1 MAGMFYSQQ
10 EAAEKLGMT
19 EEEVKQLA
27 TEGKLR
33 EFRDGA
39 SVMFKIDEVEGLAAE
54 SGSDLDD
61 FSAASEPVADADE
74 LDPLLEKNTIDDR
87 PAAGA
92 GEEVSVPEEGTAA
105 DKALDDL
112 IFEDDSELTPE
123 SEAPVERAEPSV
135 VPEEEVS
142 DTLEEEPVSLT
153 PKDAAPHESDGLDE
167 LLNLASDSEG
177 DPLTKDLELLAD
189 DSGLEPIDDLQ
200 LEEELSL
207 DEPELTMKDETPGPA
222 AEKSAVDL
230 ADDTQVVPAD
240 KSEVEPTG
248 DAATTVD
255 GMDDTALTTEGISV
269 LGESDAEFQL
279 TDDTLAET
287 LAGLGGTGDTT
298 SLEDIE
304 DDINLDSFGGSGSG
318 LLDLSLQA
326 DDTSLGGILDE
337 IYTSDEGGGSP
348 AKEDSIG
355 STEGVSADLDS
366 AGGDEGVGIE
376 TYAPAL
382 GPPMAG
388 EAPPDASSNMLGG
401 LLFLPLAVLVYT
413 TIVAVSALNGTVPGI
428 VSSIQGIIWYILGG
442 LALVGLVV
450 GVKGLTGSAGGDTK
464 KPRAKKAKKAAKEK
478 KAKKEKKPK
487 REKKAKKK

>member
-27 TEGKLR
+27 AEGKLR

-54 SGSDLDD
+54 SSLDLDD
-61 FSAASEPVADADE
+61 FSVASELAAKSDE
-74 LDPLLEKNTIDDR
+74 LDPLLETNTVDD
-87 PAAGA
+87 PPETGA
-92 GEEVSVPEEGTAA
+92 DEAVPVSAEDET
-105 DKALDDL
+105 LDDL
-112 IFEDDSELTPE
+112 IFDDDSEPTPVSEASVDADEPISLTPE
-123 SEAPVERAEPSV
+123 DV
-135 VPEEEVS
+135 
-142 DTLEEEPVSLT
+142 T
-153 PKDAAPHESDGLDE
+153 PHESDGLDE
-167 LLNLASDSEG
+167 LLDLASESEG
-177 DPLTKDLELLAD
+177 ESPTEDPEVPAD
-189 DSGLEPIDDLQ
+189 ASGLESIDDLQ
-200 LEEELSL
+200 LEEDLSL
-207 DEPELTMKDETPGPA
+207 DEPELTLDDELPGSA
-222 AEKSAVDL
+222 ADELAVDL

-240 KSEVEPTG
+240 KMEAEPTG
-248 DAATTVD
+248 GAAVAAD
-255 GMDDTALTTEGISV
+255 GMDDTALTTEGISI

-348 AKEDSIG
+348 AEEDSIG
-355 STEGVSADLDS
+355 STEEVSPDLDS
-366 AGGDEGVGIE
+366 AGGDEGVGVE

-382 GPPMAG
+382 GRPIAG
-388 EAPPDASSNMLGG
+388 EAPPDSSSDMLGA
-401 LLFLPLAVLVYT
+401 LLFLPLMVLIYT
-413 TIVAVSALNGTVPGI
+413 AIVAVSAQSGTIPGI
-428 VSSIQGIIWYILGG
+428 VSGIQGIIWYILGG
-442 LALVGLVV
+442 LVVVGLVV
-450 GVKGLTGSAGGDTK
+450 GVMGLTGSVGGGTK
-464 KPRAKKAKKAAKEK
+464 KPKAKKAKKAVKEK

-487 REKKAKKK
+487 RGKKAKKK

>member
-27 TEGKLR
+27 AEGKLR

-39 SVMFKIDEVEGLAAE
+39 NVMFKIDEVEGLVAE
-54 SGSDLDD
+54 SGLDLDD
-61 FSAASEPVADADE
+61 FSAASEPVAESDE
-74 LDPLLEKNTIDDR
+74 LDPLLETNTTDDR
-87 PAAGA
+87 PAEGA
-92 GEEVSVPEEGTAA
+92 DEGTAA
-105 DKALDDL
+105 DQALDDL
-112 IFEDDSELTPE
+112 IFEDDSELTPV
-123 SEAPVERAEPSV
+123 SEAPVERTEPSV
-135 VPEEEVS
+135 AEEEVL
-142 DTLEEEPVSLT
+142 DTSEEEPVSLT
-153 PKDAAPHESDGLDE
+153 PEDAAPHESDGLDE
-167 LLNLASDSEG
+167 LLDLAADSEG
-177 DPLTKDLELLAD
+177 DSLAEDLDLLAD

-207 DEPELTMKDETPGPA
+207 DEPELTLKEETPGPA
-222 AEKSAVDL
+222 AEESAVDL

-248 DAATTVD
+248 DAATSVD

-348 AKEDSIG
+348 AEEDSIG
-355 STEGVSADLDS
+355 STEGVSADLDA
-366 AGGDEGVGIE
+366 AGGDQGVGVE

-382 GPPMAG
+382 GRPMAG
-388 EAPPDASSNMLGG
+388 EAPPDSSSNMLGG

-413 TIVAVSALNGTVPGI
+413 AIVAVSALNGTVPGI
-428 VSSIQGIIWYILGG
+428 VSGIQGIIWYILGG

-450 GVKGLTGSAGGDTK
+450 GVMGLTGSAGGDTK

>member
-27 TEGKLR
+27 AEGKLR

-39 SVMFKIDEVEGLAAE
+39 SVMFKIDEVEGLVAE

-222 AEKSAVDL
+222 AEKEKSAVDL

-464 KPRAKKAKKAAKEK
+464 KPRAKKAAKEK

>member
-27 TEGKLR
+27 AEGKLR

-39 SVMFKIDEVEGLAAE
+39 NVMFKIDEVEGLAAD
-54 SGSDLDD
+54 SGLDLDD
-61 FSAASEPVADADE
+61 FSTASEPVADSDE
-74 LDPLLEKNTIDDR
+74 LDPLLEVDTVDEPPRTGADEEKTA
-87 PAAGA
+87 PA
-92 GEEVSVPEEGTAA
+92 EGTAA
-105 DKALDDL
+105 DQALDDL
-112 IFEDDSELTPE
+112 IFEDDSELTPV
-123 SEAPVERAEPSV
+123 SEAPVERTEPSA
-135 VPEEEVS
+135 PEEEVL
-142 DTLEEEPVSLT
+142 DTSEEEPVSLT
-153 PKDAAPHESDGLDE
+153 PEDAAPHESDGLDE
-167 LLNLASDSEG
+167 LLDLAADSKG
-177 DPLTKDLELLAD
+177 DALTEDLELLAD

-207 DEPELTMKDETPGPA
+207 DEPEPTLEEGTPGPA
-222 AEKSAVDL
+222 AEESAVNL

-248 DAATTVD
+248 DAATAVD

-348 AKEDSIG
+348 AQEDSIG
-355 STEGVSADLDS
+355 STEGVSADLDA
-366 AGGDEGVGIE
+366 AGGDEGAGVE
-376 TYAPAL
+376 TYAAAL
-382 GPPMAG
+382 GRPIAG

-450 GVKGLTGSAGGDTK
+450 GGKGLTGSAGGDTK
-464 KPRAKKAKKAAKEK
+464 KPRAKKAKKATKEK

-487 REKKAKKK
+487 RTKKAKKK